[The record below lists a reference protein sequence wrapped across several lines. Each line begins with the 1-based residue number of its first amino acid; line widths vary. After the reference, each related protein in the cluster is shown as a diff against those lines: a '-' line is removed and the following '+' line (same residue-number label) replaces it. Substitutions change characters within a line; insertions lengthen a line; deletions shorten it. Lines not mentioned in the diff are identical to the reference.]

1 MSTPTPS
8 TGPCPEFR
16 IAYDAVLVEESVLL
30 AERGLSAAE
39 AATFRAER
47 DRIYDVDDPDER
59 EVRFEELHGRF
70 FLQLGLDRP
79 LHEVLAERPELL
91 LRTRGCRV
99 LPAVSRPEEM
109 ADVRGEVGAPGE
121 AAPTIVV
128 RLRPQ
133 SLLDPEALRTLLR
146 RELLHVADMLD
157 PAFGYRKE
165 LPGVETDPAVVNLL
179 RERYRVLWDA
189 TIDGR
194 LCRGGLLGVR
204 ARAARLF
211 EFAHAFPM
219 LSDSA
224 ETAFAPW
231 FDGPRPTH
239 ATMVAF
245 IQEPRGPGT
254 DDEGR
259 CPLCRLPTPS
269 LERGTEGLDRDV
281 LRAIER
287 DYPGWRPEH
296 GRCARCAEVY
306 QALLPTP
313 G

>member
-1 MSTPTPS
+1 VSAPLSPA
-8 TGPCPEFR
+8 EFR
-16 IAYDAVLVEESVLL
+16 ITYDAGLVEESVLL
-30 AERGLSAAE
+30 AERRLSAAD

-47 DRIYDVDDPDER
+47 DRIYGVDDPDER
-59 EVRFEELHGRF
+59 EARFEELHGRF

-79 LHEVLAERPELL
+79 LHEVLADHSELL
-91 LRTRGCRV
+91 LRARGCRV
-99 LPAVSRPEEM
+99 LPAVSRQEES
-109 ADVRGEVGAPGE
+109 ADVRKEVGAPAD

-128 RLRPQ
+128 RLRRQ

-157 PAFGYRKE
+157 PGFGYLRE
-165 LPGVETDPAVVNLL
+165 LPGVETDPAVVSLL
-179 RERYRVLWDA
+179 RERYRVVWDA

-194 LCRGGLLGVR
+194 LYREGRLGTP

-211 EFAHAFPM
+211 EFARAFPM
-219 LSDSA
+219 LSERVEA
-224 ETAFAPW
+224 AFVPW

-239 ATMVAF
+239 AAIIAF

-254 DDEGR
+254 ADEAR
-259 CPLCRLPTPS
+259 CPLCRLPART
-269 LERGTEGLDRDV
+269 LEHGPAGLDRDV

-296 GRCARCAEVY
+296 GRCTRCAEVY
-306 QALLPTP
+306 GALLPAR